1 MTDPANDRDPAQP
14 DGPTVRAADGFRW
27 HGVPVRDYKTEG
39 THFAGITRQT
49 LLRGAEGL
57 ASEMR
62 YFEVAPGGYSSL
74 ERHEHAHAVMVLRG
88 AGRVLLGDEVR
99 DVTAHDVVYV
109 PPMTWHQFRSREEAG
124 AEPLGFL
131 CLVDCERDR
140 PVRPSDD
147 DLAALREDPAVAAFI
162 RL

>member
-1 MTDPANDRDPAQP
+1 MNDPARP

-27 HGVPVRDYKTEG
+27 DGVPVREYKTEG
-39 THFAGITRQT
+39 THFSGITRQT
-49 LLRGAEGL
+49 LLRDAPGL

-88 AGRVLLGDEVR
+88 AGRVLLGTEVR
-99 DVTAHDVVYV
+99 DVAARDVVYV
-109 PPMTWHQFRSREEAG
+109 PPMTWHQFRSREEAD

-131 CLVDCERDR
+131 CLVDCARDR
-140 PVRPSDD
+140 PVRPSEQ
-147 DLAALREDPAVAAFI
+147 DLEELRQHPEAAAFL
-162 RL
+162 RV